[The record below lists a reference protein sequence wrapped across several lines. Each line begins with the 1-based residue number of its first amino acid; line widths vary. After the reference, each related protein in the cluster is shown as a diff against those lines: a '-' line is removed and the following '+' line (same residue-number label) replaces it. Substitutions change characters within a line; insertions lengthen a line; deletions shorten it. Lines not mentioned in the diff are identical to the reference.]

1 MSTDVLWPAATEA
14 AWPCAAQTA
23 ELEEEAAVA
32 DDAFDNTDEEE
43 PTSSAAKM
51 GHQATEQEEEEP
63 QEETDRSGKEWPEWA
78 EVASGKNRPE
88 SHEVA
93 RSETREEKKRSGMTS
108 AEPPLHP
115 MPLREVPQPG
125 SAEAIRQSAA
135 AEPQIQAAIL
145 NTREQLKDEI
155 AEIEADK
162 AKKKAAADA
171 RKAASSRSPGLPAGP
186 PEAQA
191 AFNNY
196 LSMIHRIPPP
206 KGPPP
211 SSRPDEENEAGN
223 TPRAA
228 RSEARSRSQST
239 HTNRSRSTCSRA
251 YSEPGDY
258 WEPSEYEDEDEE
270 GDFGSAVADGSA
282 IAEPRRIKRSQIN
295 KQRLEDWL
303 RIYAFQ
309 GEREERGR
317 RPSAKQNEEPEAGNF
332 GIYQANFGT
341 RPSDHGGKRMT
352 AKKKRERLERQ
363 ANMDTQ
369 ITKNPCQVVILQEAT
384 AAVAKMLEEPSVGED
399 PTAVGT
405 KLDKRTQREHFVVR
419 APEQTEKDPP
429 TVLIAARREF
439 CKNLETLE
447 WWLNPDHTYTETKK
461 NKTTGERVSVTKMA
475 RSRCLICTITFKQGM
490 GFIGQQLVVANVHL
504 HRDTANLKWPDAL
517 KKWIQGLADRIKR
530 YNVQILSGDF
540 NMSLTKMRAMLWEHD
555 IKCDCIA
562 WYPWIHKEETTLGS
576 ALGLDSCA
584 VFWIGGDIEA
594 RMPWRHKDIP
604 LLTAVAEGSKQW
616 DTPEHELQIY
626 PKQGGCVP
634 GQPWR
639 CYFTKKERDDPD
651 FKLSERLEGL
661 LKPSTSKDELDRK
674 FPYRNN
680 HVCPH
685 MKTKQKSTSGFYEEW
700 LVNVDGEDEYD
711 NDAHFP
717 LAVYF
722 QNTKCLRSQEA
733 QDRRDNKH
741 WYRKQAHRWQQHVP
755 LPRWSSRCFEDAD
768 QEEKWQKGQP
778 AYAAVAERRE
788 DEWQPAKVAIER
800 GRQEPRRIE
809 VDDAEQDYNLFPYKH
824 QPWERSSQSQSSQQ
838 AQSSHQE
845 PRWIE
850 ASETLKHDVSQGK
863 WRVGDE
869 AEWRERTAV
878 ADWRQSSTAYCG
890 DEWHWSTSH
899 CDSGGYDT
907 RGGYDS
913 HVRYAETRWAQKGSG
928 CEGYCDVDER
938 PRKVWQKPCYRKPIG
953 DEDEQESCGWW

>member
-1 MSTDVLWPAATEA
+1 MKDEVRTHNEEPTDQPLRLIT
-14 AWPCAAQTA
+14 TA
-23 ELEEEAAVA
+23 EAHNSSA
-32 DDAFDNTDEEE
+32 DHVFDNTDKEE
-43 PTSSAAKM
+43 PKSWAAM
-51 GHQATEQEEEEP
+51 IRHQASAQEEEEP
-63 QEETDRSGKEWPEWA
+63 QEETHQSVMKWPEWH
-78 EVASGKNRPE
+78 EVAPRKNRPE

-93 RSETREEKKRSGMTS
+93 RSEAREEKKRSGMTS

-145 NTREQLKDEI
+145 NTREQLKDKI

-171 RKAASSRSPGLPAGP
+171 RKAARARSPGLPAGP

-196 LSMIHRIPPP
+196 LSMIHRCPPP

-282 IAEPRRIKRSQIN
+282 IAEPRRRKRSEIN

-303 RIYAFQ
+303 RIYQFQ

-332 GIYQANFGT
+332 GVYQANFGT
-341 RPSDHGGKRMT
+341 RPSDNGGQRMT
-352 AKKKRERLERQ
+352 ARKRRERLERQ

-419 APEQTEKDPP
+419 APEETEKDPP

-461 NKTTGERVSVTKMA
+461 NKTTGEKVSVTKMA

-490 GFIGQQLVVANVHL
+490 GFIGQKLVVANVHL

-540 NMSLTKMRAMLWEHD
+540 NMSLTKMRAMLWKHN

-562 WYPWIHKEETTLGS
+562 WYPWMHKEEKTLGS

-594 RMPWRHKDIP
+594 KMPWRHKDIP
-604 LLTAVAEGSKQW
+604 LLTAVAEGSKEP

-634 GQPWR
+634 GQLWR
-639 CYFTKKERDDPD
+639 CYFTKKEREDPD

-661 LKPSTSKDELDRK
+661 LKPSTSMDELARK

-700 LVNVDGEDEYD
+700 LVNIDGEDEYD

-741 WYRKQAHRWQQHVP
+741 WWRKQERQQQEHER
-755 LPRWSSRCFEDAD
+755 LPRWWSRCSEDAYE
-768 QEEKWQKGQP
+768 EEKWQKGQP

-788 DEWQPAKVAIER
+788 DEWQKWQPACAPAKVAIEH
-800 GRQEPRRIE
+800 GREGPQRIE
-809 VDDAEQDYNLFPYKH
+809 VDHAEQEYNLFPYK
-824 QPWERSSQSQSSQQ
+824 QPPPEESSQTQSSQR
-838 AQSSHQE
+838 AQSYQQE
-845 PRWIE
+845 PWWIE
-850 ASETLKHDVSQGK
+850 ASERLKHDVSHFHQGK
-863 WRVGDE
+863 WG
-869 AEWRERTAV
+869 ERTAV
-878 ADWRQSSTAYCG
+878 AETWR
-890 DEWHWSTSH
+890 
-899 CDSGGYDT
+899 GYDT
-907 RGGYDS
+907 RRGYDW
-913 HVRYAETRWAQKGSG
+913 HVGYAENRWAQKGSG
-928 CEGYCDVDER
+928 SEGYFDVHER
-938 PRKVWQKPCYRKPIG
+938 PREVWHKPCYRKPIG
-953 DEDEQESCGWW
+953 DEDEIGSSRRW